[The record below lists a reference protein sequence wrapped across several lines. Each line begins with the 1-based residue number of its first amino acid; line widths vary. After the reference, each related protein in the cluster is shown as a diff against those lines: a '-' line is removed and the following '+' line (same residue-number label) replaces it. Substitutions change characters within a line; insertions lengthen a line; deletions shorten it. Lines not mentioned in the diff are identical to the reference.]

1 MEFKLYFFLGRNI
14 EDMQLEE
21 ELEKKS
27 LFGTLVLET

>member
-1 MEFKLYFFLGRNI
+1 MEFKLYFFFGRNI
-14 EDMQLEE
+14 EDMQLE